1 LADVRFEAHYGLMQ
15 GMARG
20 PKVTRSGHQCTSPTK
35 SRLWVHGDHHA
46 DQVGMPRLLLTLQGK
61 CSLENRIAD
70 GMGEGGD
77 DRTGAALGVEHL
89 LPKWNG
95 LEAVQRGRV
104 QHRPR
109 QGLGIVFDIS
119 PSKMCAERIT
129 MFLRSNFH
137 ASPPIREADIAERLT
152 RLLHQRRRSTRVAS
166 RCPAPSQFDEGVLCA
181 R

>member
-1 LADVRFEAHYGLMQ
+1 MG
-15 GMARG
+15 AR
-20 PKVTRSGHQCTSPTK
+20 RS
-35 SRLWVHGDHHA
+35 SRGSGWHA
-46 DQVGMPRLLLTLQGK
+46 ALLLTLQGK

-166 RCPAPSQFDEGVLCA
+166 DAQRHRSLMKACSARADCGGRRHLCKTLPLQITA
-181 R
+181 W